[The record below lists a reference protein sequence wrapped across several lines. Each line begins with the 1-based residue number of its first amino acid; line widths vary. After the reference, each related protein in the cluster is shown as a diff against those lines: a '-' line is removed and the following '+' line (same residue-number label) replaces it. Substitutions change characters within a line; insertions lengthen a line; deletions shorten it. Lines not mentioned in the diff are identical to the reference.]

1 MKHEESTIQI
11 HCVRWF
17 NLAFP
22 EYQGLLYSVPNG
34 GQRNAI
40 TAKIMKAEG
49 VVSGVSDLNLDV
61 AKNGYHGLRI
71 EMKTAKGKQS
81 ENQKIWQAKVEKQGY
96 KYVVCHSED
105 EFVKAVKD
113 YLMR

>member
-11 HCVRWF
+11 HCVTWF
-17 NLAFP
+17 NLAYP
-22 EYQGLLYSVPNG
+22 EFRGLLYSVPNG

-49 VVSGVSDLNLDV
+49 VVSGVSDLNLDI
-61 AKNGYHGLRI
+61 ARNGYHGLRI

-81 ENQKIWQAKVEKQGY
+81 ENQKTWQRKVEAQGY
-96 KYVVCHSED
+96 KYIVCRSLDDFRKEIK
-105 EFVKAVKD
+105 E
-113 YLMR
+113 YLV